1 MGAIQHMEQEKSVQE
16 NGQVA
21 VGQERMTSRHW
32 LPLLGLTGAAFIFNT
47 SEFIPIGLLT
57 DIAADFHT
65 TEAHAGLIISVYAWV
80 VMLLSLPLMILVSKV
95 ELRRLMLWT
104 VALFVVF
111 QALSGLAASYGMLMT
126 ARMGVA
132 CSHAV
137 FWSIVSPLAVQLAPY
152 RFRPLALSMIVTG
165 TSVAMVFGLPLGRV
179 IGLWIGWRM
188 TFMCIGAFSLATLLY
203 LLCCLP
209 TVPSRGGFSRRDLPR
224 LFRNPLLLS
233 LYGLTLALATA
244 CYTGYSYIEPFLKQ
258 VAAMPD
264 SGITTTL
271 MIFGGMGIAGSVAF
285 SKFYAR
291 YPYRF
296 MDTAILLVLLC
307 LSGMQLAA
315 GASWSIVLLCALWGA
330 AAIAFNVV
338 LQSEIITNSPRRAT
352 SVSMAIFSG
361 IYNLGIGC
369 GTVAGGAICTYVS
382 MAHIGYAGGV
392 LALLAFFLWCRR
404 VQPLLQRVKAKRGDS
419 SPAA

>member
-1 MGAIQHMEQEKSVQE
+1 MSNASCAENAPQEK
-16 NGQVA
+16 
-21 VGQERMTSRHW
+21 MTYRHW
-32 LPLLGLTGAAFIFNT
+32 LPLLGLTSAAFIFNT
-47 SEFIPIGLLT
+47 SEFIPIGLLS

-80 VMLLSLPLMILVSKV
+80 VMLLSLPLMILVSRV
-95 ELRRLMLWT
+95 ALRRLMLWT

-111 QALSGLAASYGMLMT
+111 QLLSGLSASYGMLMA

-132 CSHAV
+132 CAHAV
-137 FWSIVSPLAVQLAPY
+137 FWSIVSPLAVQLVPY
-152 RFRPLALSMIVTG
+152 RYRPLALSMIVTG

-179 IGLWIGWRM
+179 VGLWIGWRM
-188 TFMCIGAFSLATLLY
+188 AFMCIGAFALATLLY
-203 LLCCLP
+203 LLGCLP
-209 TVPSRGGFSRRDLPR
+209 CVPSRGGFSRRDLPR
-224 LFRNPLLLS
+224 LLKNPLLLS

-264 SGITTTL
+264 STITTTL
-271 MIFGGMGIAGSVAF
+271 MIFGAMGIAGSVAF

-291 YPYRF
+291 QPYRF
-296 MDTAILLVLLC
+296 MDAVILLVVLC
-307 LSGMQLAA
+307 LGSMQLAA
-315 GASWSIVLLCALWGA
+315 GASWAMVLLCALWGA

-338 LQSEIITNSPRRAT
+338 LQSEIITNSPRQAT

-361 IYNLGIGC
+361 IYNLGIGG

-382 MAHIGYAGGV
+382 MADIGYAGAA
-392 LALLAFFLWCRR
+392 LALLAFVLWLYR
-404 VQPLLQRVKAKRGDS
+404 VQPLLRRVKAKH
-419 SPAA
+419 AAQG